1 MAVNKIP
8 EVINDMRAYID
19 GADDLIGVNEVELP
33 DLKSLTEDIEGIGV
47 AGKIEAPIAGHF
59 DSLELKMTWQVPT
72 KTSSRLVGGST
83 LALELYSDI
92 QNWDS
97 GANDYEHEQYRV
109 AVRGRV
115 KSHNPG
121 KFKAGSKTDSETVIE
136 CTYLKS
142 NGRIHAL
149 RNRQIRIQSHRQWR
163 RPVTAGPGQYRNE
176 LGGLA

>member
-33 DLKSLTEDIEGIGV
+33 NLKSLTEDIEGIGV

-136 CTYLKS
+136 CTYLKIEMGGATLCEIDKYGYKAIV
-142 NGRIHAL
+142 NGVDLLQQVRANIGM
-149 RNRQIRIQSHRQWR
+149 N
-163 RPVTAGPGQYRNE
+163 
-176 LGGLA
+176 

>member
-83 LALELYSDI
+83 LVLELYSDI

-136 CTYLKS
+136 CTYFKIEMGGSTLCEIDKYGYKAIV
-142 NGRIHAL
+142 NGVDLLQQVRANIGM
-149 RNRQIRIQSHRQWR
+149 N
-163 RPVTAGPGQYRNE
+163 
-176 LGGLA
+176 

>member
-136 CTYLKS
+136 CTYFKIEMGGATLCEIDKYGYKAIV
-142 NGRIHAL
+142 NGIDLLQQVRANIGM
-149 RNRQIRIQSHRQWR
+149 N
-163 RPVTAGPGQYRNE
+163 
-176 LGGLA
+176 